1 MTKDY
6 LRFIIIL
13 DERGLQWWKRWKEV
27 SDFCEPLAWNRGAC
41 IRTTLLQMNILPEE
55 KLCGSTKYKIFIMY
69 IKQYISA
76 IRTLTSKF
84 CDQKRKDIQKMNR
97 KLEVFQKCKAKK
109 KDLLSK
115 FEIIY
120 IYSRKN
126 VCWIKRKWK
135 RFTGDSI

>member
-84 CDQKRKDIQKMNR
+84 SDQKRKKRWTERDSIRVAKVKQKRRSWVNVRLFTFTQEKMFAESEENG
-97 KLEVFQKCKAKK
+97 
-109 KDLLSK
+109 KDLQETLS
-115 FEIIY
+115 
-120 IYSRKN
+120 S
-126 VCWIKRKWK
+126 
-135 RFTGDSI
+135 

>member
-84 CDQKRKDIQKMNR
+84 SDQKRKKKMNR
-97 KLEVFQKCKAKK
+97 KRLDSCRKSEAKK
-109 KDLLSK
+109 KELSK
-115 FEIIY
+115 CEIIY

-126 VCWIKRKWK
+126 VCWIRRKWK

>member
-27 SDFCEPLAWNRGAC
+27 SDFCEPLAWNRAC
-41 IRTTLLQMNILPEE
+41 IRTLLQMNILPEE

-76 IRTLTSKF
+76 ITTLTSKF
-84 CDQKRKDIQKMNR
+84 SDQKRKRWTERLVSQKWS
-97 KLEVFQKCKAKK
+97 KK
-109 KDLLSK
+109 TDLSWVNVRLFTFTQEKMFAESEENGKDLPETLS
-115 FEIIY
+115 
-120 IYSRKN
+120 S
-126 VCWIKRKWK
+126 
-135 RFTGDSI
+135 

>member
-27 SDFCEPLAWNRGAC
+27 SDFCEPLAWNRAC
-41 IRTTLLQMNILPEE
+41 IRTLLQMNILPEE

-84 CDQKRKDIQKMNR
+84 SDQKRKKMNR
-97 KLEVFQKCKAKK
+97 ERPDSCRKSEAKK
-109 KDLLSK
+109 KELSWVNVRLFTFTQEKMFAESEENGKDLPETLS
-115 FEIIY
+115 
-120 IYSRKN
+120 S
-126 VCWIKRKWK
+126 
-135 RFTGDSI
+135 

>member
-1 MTKDY
+1 
-6 LRFIIIL
+6 
-13 DERGLQWWKRWKEV
+13 
-27 SDFCEPLAWNRGAC
+27 
-41 IRTTLLQMNILPEE
+41 
-55 KLCGSTKYKIFIMY
+55 MY

-126 VCWIKRKWK
+126 VC
-135 RFTGDSI
+135 

>member
-84 CDQKRKDIQKMNR
+84 SDQKRKKRWTERDSIRVAKVKQKRRSWVNVRLFTFTQEKMFAESEENG
-97 KLEVFQKCKAKK
+97 
-109 KDLLSK
+109 KDLPETLS
-115 FEIIY
+115 
-120 IYSRKN
+120 S
-126 VCWIKRKWK
+126 
-135 RFTGDSI
+135 

>member
-27 SDFCEPLAWNRGAC
+27 SDFCEPLAWNRAC
-41 IRTTLLQMNILPEE
+41 IRTLLQMNILPEE

-76 IRTLTSKF
+76 IRPLTSKF
-84 CDQKRKDIQKMNR
+84 SDQKRKKMNIETR
-97 KLEVFQKCKAKK
+97 FVSQKWSKK
-109 KDLLSK
+109 KNLSQVNMRLFTFTQEKMFAESEENGKDLPETIS
-115 FEIIY
+115 
-120 IYSRKN
+120 S
-126 VCWIKRKWK
+126 
-135 RFTGDSI
+135 